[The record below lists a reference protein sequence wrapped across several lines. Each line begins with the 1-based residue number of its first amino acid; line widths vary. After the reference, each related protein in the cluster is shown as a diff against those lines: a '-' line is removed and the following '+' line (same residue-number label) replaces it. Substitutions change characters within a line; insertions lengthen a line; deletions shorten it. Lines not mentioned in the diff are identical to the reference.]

1 LSEPQ
6 PNDAEELLREIEA
19 TRERIARTAS
29 ALAYRADMPM
39 RLRDTVRE
47 KLALASATA
56 KPYAARVRSIAIDAA
71 VLGRFALARA
81 GRLAAARAAALAQTR
96 ADLLAQARAAGLEQT
111 RTGAS
116 ALTPTGAS
124 ALTRA
129 GASALTRAGGSALT
143 RAGNSA
149 LGRASQGVLRDAI
162 VLRLPK
168 GTPGILTRAPDGQL
182 GVVLGALGAGF
193 VIGLLLPGKARTQ

>member
-1 LSEPQ
+1 MSEPQ

-19 TRERIARTAS
+19 TRHRIARTAS

-39 RLRDTVRE
+39 RVRDTVRE
-47 KLALASATA
+47 KLALASANA

-81 GRLAAARAAALAQTR
+81 GRLALARAAALTQARAEVLAQTR
-96 ADLLAQARAAGLEQT
+96 ADT
-111 RTGAS
+111 V
-116 ALTPTGAS
+116 

-129 GASALTRAGGSALT
+129 GSSALA
-143 RAGNSA
+143 
-149 LGRASQGVLRDAI
+149 RASPSGLRDAI
-162 VLRLPK
+162 ILRLPK
-168 GTPGILTRAPDGQL
+168 GTSAILGRAPDGQL

-193 VIGLLLPGKARTQ
+193 LIGLLLPGKARTH